1 MTTPHAVT
9 GDQFSKMLMK
19 AGHTKGY
26 ISSGMKKGL
35 QQMKLQNGK
44 AASAV
49 IYDKHMHVDRHDA
62 VKIIK
67 KFKEAGLA
75 HGVIGH
81 AEEFVRHGYQEAHAS
96 AAQANQPKT
105 GIEDAQKQ
113 AALKHQHLAERV
125 KEMSAEKAAE
135 TAKAK
140 TPTTNTK
147 KTITPVQLAKNTIPT
162 TGSKPSDETAAAVS
176 DMLGLTPKSAQTN
189 QRNTPTIIPGNGNL
203 AQGNEEELIDM
214 AID

>member
-1 MTTPHAVT
+1 
-9 GDQFSKMLMK
+9 MLMK
-19 AGHTKGY
+19 AGHTKDY

-81 AEEFVRHGYQEAHAS
+81 PEEFVRHGFQEAHQESKPTDQALS
-96 AAQANQPKT
+96 SIDAAKKT
-105 GIEDAQKQ
+105 MNKRQNL
-113 AALKHQHLAERV
+113 AAHAKSIAD
-125 KEMSAEKAAE
+125 EKAKE
-135 TAKAK
+135 TAIQQNPKAV
-140 TPTTNTK
+140 TK
-147 KTITPVQLAKNTIPT
+147 KTIAPVQLAKNTIPT
-162 TGSKPSDETAAAVS
+162 TGSKPSDETTAAVS
-176 DMLGLTPKSAQTN
+176 DMLGITPKTTQTT
-189 QRNTPTIIPGNGNL
+189 QGNTPTIIPGNGNL